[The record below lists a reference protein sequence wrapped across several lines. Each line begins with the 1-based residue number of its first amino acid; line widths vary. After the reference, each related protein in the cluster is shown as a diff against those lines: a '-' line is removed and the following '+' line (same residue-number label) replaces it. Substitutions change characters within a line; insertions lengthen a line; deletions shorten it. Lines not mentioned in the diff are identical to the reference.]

1 MALTKPALV
10 TATPGAPVTAQAWN
24 AIVSGL
30 GDLYDAVLALGG
42 GTIAVTVSGPG
53 GTPVPDT
60 RVVATPA
67 GSGNP
72 IEAIA
77 PFPGSASYLLVGVGP
92 GVWHVTVSA
101 PGFAPVTQDVSAP
114 AADPVLVNLT
124 TTLVTVPD
132 LFGIG
137 ALSAVTQLGALGLQ
151 VDTILDI
158 TGAEVART
166 NMPQVNQNSAV
177 LAQSPAAGTALD
189 PLGGRI
195 HLVIAAAI
203 STQETVTMPSLV
215 GLTYGE
221 VTAVLNRLGLTVGA
235 TRSREAATG

>member
-10 TATPGAPVTAQAWN
+10 PATPGAPVTAQGWN
-24 AIVSGL
+24 GIVGGL
-30 GDLYDAVLALGG
+30 SDLYDAVLALGG
-42 GTIAVTVSGPG
+42 GTIAVTVSGPASG
-53 GTPVPDT
+53 PVPDA
-60 RVVATPA
+60 RVVAVPA

-77 PFPGSASYLLVGVGP
+77 PFPGSPAHLLVGVGS
-92 GVWHVTVSA
+92 GVWHVSVFA
-101 PGFAPVTQDVSAP
+101 PGFQPVTQDVSAP
-114 AADPVLVNLT
+114 VSDPIVVNLT
-124 TTLVTVPD
+124 TTLVATPD

-137 ALSAVTQLGALGLQ
+137 ALSAVTQLDALGLQ

-166 NMPQVNQNSAV
+166 NMPLVNQNSPV
-177 LAQSPAAGTALD
+177 LAQTPAAGTPAD
-189 PLGGRI
+189 PVADRVR
-195 HLVIAAAI
+195 LVVAAAI

-221 VTAVLNRLGLTVGA
+221 VTAVLNRLGLAVGS
-235 TRSREAATG
+235 TRSRETAS